1 MEQYNDIRIWEVRFQ
16 TMRPLETFPMPHEVV
31 LEKQTSLRY
40 HLEGRSRPGNMTQ
53 LVCTLE
59 GEGAFRYGDKIYP
72 LTPGKGFICTL
83 GDPESAYYYP
93 GHASKPWI
101 FIWMD
106 FSGLT
111 AVRMMEELSRQYGHV
126 FEIPL
131 NSGLIRYLKS
141 FRNQRR
147 SIRFVSPTEGA
158 RIVCD
163 VLSLLGEHL
172 ERKAIDSP
180 GSRLVQAAQAAISEN
195 LDRTLNLGEIAARLK
210 VSREHLS
217 RIFRERTGLT
227 PQEFA
232 AEERMQYAVRLLRD
246 SFLSCEEIAEQT
258 GYAGAVSFCRAF
270 RQRFG
275 CSPIQYRKQ
284 RSALK
289 TGHMNESASIST

>member
-1 MEQYNDIRIWEVRFQ
+1 MERFDNVRIWEVRFQ
-16 TMRPLETFPMPHEVV
+16 TTRTLETFPMPHEIV

-40 HLEGRSRPGNMTQ
+40 HLEGSGRPQNITQ
-53 LVCTLE
+53 VVCTLE
-59 GEGAFRYGDKIYP
+59 GEGAFRYGNTVYP
-72 LTPGKGFICTL
+72 LPPGKGFMCTL
-83 GDPESAYYYP
+83 GDPESAYFYP
-93 GHASKPWI
+93 GHARKPWI
-101 FIWMD
+101 FLWMD
-106 FSGLT
+106 FSGST
-111 AVRMMEELSRQYGHV
+111 AVRMIEELSLQYGHV
-126 FEIPL
+126 FDIPPD
-131 NSGLIRYLKS
+131 SGLIRYLKS

-163 VLSLLGEHL
+163 VLALLGENL
-172 ERKAIDSP
+172 ERKDIDSP
-180 GSRLVQAAQAAISEN
+180 GNRLVQAARAAISEN
-195 LDRTLNLGEIAARLK
+195 LDRVLNLGEIAARLK
-210 VSREHLS
+210 VSREHLT
-217 RIFRERTGLT
+217 RIFRERTGIT

-284 RSALK
+284 RCALK
-289 TGHMNESASIST
+289 TGHMNESASMST